1 MVRSF
6 VVALFA
12 ALLMSFTGSAFAQS
26 GTATEAKALLEK
38 AIVAVKADEKKAI
51 EDFNNPTGGFRDRD
65 LYVYCA
71 EAPTYNLTAYP
82 KAELRG
88 SPLAA
93 LVDKKGKKLGEEII
107 KAATEGKIAEVEYMW
122 PRPGGTDPVE
132 KVTFF
137 TRTGNL
143 ICAVG
148 YYK

>member
-1 MVRSF
+1 LT
-6 VVALFA
+6 AGA
-12 ALLMSFTGSAFAQS
+12 GSAA
-26 GTATEAKALLEK
+26 EAKALLEK

-51 EDFNNPTGGFRDRD
+51 EDFNNPTGGFRDHD

-71 EAPTYNLTAYP
+71 AAPTYNLIAYP

-137 TRTGNL
+137 TKTGNL

>member
-1 MVRSF
+1 M
-6 VVALFA
+6 
-12 ALLMSFTGSAFAQS
+12 
-26 GTATEAKALLEK
+26 
-38 AIVAVKADEKKAI
+38 
-51 EDFNNPTGGFRDRD
+51 
-65 LYVYCA
+65 YCA
-71 EAPTYNLTAYP
+71 AAPTYNLTAYP

-122 PRPGGTDPVE
+122 PHPGGTDPVE

-137 TRTGNL
+137 TKTGNR